1 MRTGRQR
8 PRAGG
13 ESSFPHVNKGE
24 RTSRSTFETS
34 GLGTTPETP
43 ASPRIKADEAKV
55 SARVPRALLS
65 GAAPPPPDLPSL
77 PGAQR
82 LGEQPGVAVGPRAG
96 REAAL
101 GRTALRGEA
110 GIRHGRLP
118 RAPNRLTPAWA
129 QGPTRAPIGPGLRG
143 PVPPSP
149 LAGPSPPD
157 HSLGA
162 RRPLPHARLTE
173 ERTGCRR
180 RRVTGGH
187 LAPGALGGPGRRPV
201 LRRGRPPCCSQ
212 VA

>member
-1 MRTGRQR
+1 M
-8 PRAGG
+8 
-13 ESSFPHVNKGE
+13 
-24 RTSRSTFETS
+24 
-34 GLGTTPETP
+34 
-43 ASPRIKADEAKV
+43 
-55 SARVPRALLS
+55 SARVPGALLS

-143 PVPPSP
+143 PVPPLP
-149 LAGPSPPD
+149 RPD
-157 HSLGA
+157 
-162 RRPLPHARLTE
+162 PHPQITAW
-173 ERTGCRR
+173 
-180 RRVTGGH
+180 
-187 LAPGALGGPGRRPV
+187 GPGDPFRTLV
-201 LRRGRPPCCSQ
+201 
-212 VA
+212 